1 MAFKDKESKLA
12 YERERYQRNRQK
24 FAEKARK
31 RRERLGNDAIRDA
44 LRVWRQS
51 NKDTVNAAQKRRRDG
66 NPLIKVA
73 GRIRCR
79 TRDVLNRSSGKRGRT
94 AEIIGINGDDL
105 RSYIESMFVDGMT
118 WENMSEWEIDHI
130 IPLSAAIS
138 HDHLIA
144 LCHHTNLQPLW
155 RSENRSKR
163 ARIENV
169 PDRLHHLLPG
179 NYPVPAELTDG
190 KMAVGWNTKFTK
202 EDRQLVAELYPAR
215 N

>member
-1 MAFKDKESKLA
+1 MWQNSTHKETMPSTDKNVLRAAGKRHYHANKE
-12 YERERYQRNRQK
+12 K

-31 RRERLGNDAIRDA
+31 RREARGQHDMAVHLA
-44 LRVWRQS
+44 WRRA
-51 NKDTVNAAQKRRRDG
+51 NKDKVNEWQKKNRDN

-130 IPLSAAIS
+130 VPLSAAIS
-138 HDHLIA
+138 HEHLIA

-155 RSENRSKR
+155 RSKNRSKR

-169 PDRLHHLLPG
+169 PERLLHLLPG
-179 NYPVPAELTDG
+179 NFKAIP
-190 KMAVGWNTKFTK
+190 
-202 EDRQLVAELYPAR
+202 R
-215 N
+215 